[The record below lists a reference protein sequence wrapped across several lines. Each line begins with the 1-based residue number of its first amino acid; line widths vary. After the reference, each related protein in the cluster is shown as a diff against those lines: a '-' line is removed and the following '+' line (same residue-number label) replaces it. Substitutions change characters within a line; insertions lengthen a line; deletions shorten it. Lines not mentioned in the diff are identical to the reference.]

1 MRRGEIPQ
9 NGCYCCKLWFSLKI
23 RQCSMLWYN
32 PCMNITVLDGYYMNP
47 GDLSWEDFGS
57 VGFLTVY
64 DSTAEKDIVPRC
76 IDSEIVL
83 TNKVPFTRETM
94 EQLPKLKYIGV
105 TATGYNIIDTKA
117 ASEMGI
123 IVTNVPEY
131 STEGVAESVFAHI
144 LEFTH
149 RTMAL
154 AMAVRKGEW
163 GESGRFSY
171 FPYPLEELHGKTMGI
186 VGMGHIGMRTAEIA
200 SAFGMGVIF
209 NSRSPKPEAEEKGF
223 KPVDLNTLFSEADYI
238 SLHVPLTDETKDIIN
253 KESLSLMK
261 PTAILINTA
270 RGGLIDEEALA
281 EALKDGKI
289 AGAGLDVL
297 KDEPPVNGSPLIH
310 AKNCIITP
318 HTAWA
323 AKETRQRL
331 MNNTLEN
338 LVSFLIGT
346 PKNIV
351 K

>member
-1 MRRGEIPQ
+1 M
-9 NGCYCCKLWFSLKI
+9 NY
-23 RQCSMLWYN
+23 
-32 PCMNITVLDGYYMNP
+32 MNITVLDGYMLNP
-47 GDLSWEDFGS
+47 GDLSWDGFES
-57 VGFLTVY
+57 VGKLTVY
-64 DSTAEKDIVPRC
+64 DDTSPEDIVSRC
-76 IDSEIVL
+76 LDSDAVI
-83 TNKVPFTRETM
+83 TNKVPFSRETM
-94 EQLPKLKYIGV
+94 EKLPRLKYIGI
-105 TATGYNIIDTKA
+105 TATGYNIIDIKA
-117 ASEMGI
+117 ADEMGI

-144 LEFTH
+144 LAFTARVTEH
-149 RTMAL
+149 AAL
-154 AMAVRKGEW
+154 VR
-163 GESGRFSY
+163 SGAWQDAGHFS
-171 FPYPLEELHGKTMGI
+171 FTAYPLSELYGKRIGI

-200 SAFGMGVIF
+200 SAFGMGIIY

-351 K
+351 R